1 MSRSRKKYLNEL
13 KRLHW
18 VWFWSGNWPLLDC
31 VLERDQSFEREFYKI
46 AGIFPRVTVDFFKD
60 GIVTA
65 YHCQEEYERL
75 GTFFLKKFEKNP
87 SFIKDSL
94 RGYKTRTGNDL
105 RELTRFNHLKQIN
118 QVSHRGLAQIFRKV
132 RRHFAYNS
140 AMDHYAWYIE
150 KFFVPLLQ
158 EFTTRRLSELGK
170 GDLLPEYIFHLVT
183 PSRQSRIF
191 KERQDFFGILAS
203 IKGNKR
209 LKALIQRSSTFS
221 DIEALYP
228 KLVTTIERHLKKYA
242 WIPVLV
248 NNPPTSKTDLWKE
261 IIRYIRDDKTFKIE
275 SKRIGDNFDPAVL
288 AKRKRMLDELAPN
301 AAERALIIGL
311 QCTAFIR
318 TDDNAVMSK
327 SSYLVMPLYNEIARR
342 LGISYHALK
351 QLTTVEV
358 TDHLERGKKVSR
370 ALIRG
375 RLKLTSYFVHNGRRI
390 ILTGSKAVI
399 MRRAVEQQL
408 ARKGRRESVFK
419 GTPASLGTVRGKV
432 KVTLSSKDAHQIIPG
447 SILVASATSAD
458 FVPAM
463 RKAGAIVTEFG
474 GITSHAAVVSREF
487 GIPCIVG
494 VRGITSQLHDGDKVE
509 VNADEGVI
517 TVLKVK

>member
-1 MSRSRKKYLNEL
+1 MNTILHQIEK
-13 KRLHW
+13 LHW

-46 AGIFPRVTVDFFKD
+46 AGVFPRVTFDFFKE

-75 GTFFLKKFEKNP
+75 GAFFLMKFEKNP
-87 SFIKDSL
+87 TFIINSLKD
-94 RGYKTRTGNDL
+94 YQKKTDCDL
-105 RELTRFNHLKQIN
+105 HELAILNRLTQINKVSPRELAR
-118 QVSHRGLAQIFRKV
+118 IFRKA
-132 RRHFAYNS
+132 RAHFAYNS

-150 KFFVPLLQ
+150 NFFVPRLQ
-158 EFTTRRLSELGK
+158 EFVARRLSELGK
-170 GDLLPEYIFHLVT
+170 GELLPEYIFHLVT

-191 KERQDFFGILAS
+191 KERQAFFHILSS
-203 IKGNKR
+203 IKRNKK
-209 LKALIQRSSTFS
+209 LESLIRRGKTFS
-221 DIEALYP
+221 AIDGHNPRLAIA
-228 KLVTTIERHLKKYA
+228 IERHLKKYA
-242 WIPVLV
+242 WMPVLV
-248 NNPPTSKTDLWKE
+248 NNPPTSKSDLWKE

-275 SKRIGDNFDPAVL
+275 SKRIGDNFDPEAIV
-288 AKRKRMLDELAPN
+288 KRKKILHELAPN

-311 QCTAFIR
+311 QRTTFIR
-318 TDDNAVMSK
+318 TEDNAVMSK
-327 SSYLVMPLYNEIARR
+327 SSYLVMPLYNGIARR
-342 LGISYHALK
+342 LGISYHTLK
-351 QLTTVEV
+351 QLTPDEV

-432 KVTLSSKDAHQIIPG
+432 KVALSSKDAHQIIPG

-517 TVLKVK
+517 TVLKGK